1 MIAVQWPILRHELV
15 KCLTGKWFALSTA
28 LAVLL
33 AVGSA
38 VESCRYVMSVLVPF
52 GRFSTNMSA
61 FSNWIVPNCNASL
74 FSSIFF
80 YVAPLLMC
88 IPSATQLLTER
99 RSGYEMQL
107 ALRAEARARM
117 IARAIVAFLSA
128 ALIMTVALL
137 SNLVVLCCV
146 LPAATPIVEEWFIL
160 GIFYD
165 CLFSELFYTH
175 PVAYVIAFTA
185 LDALIAGVW
194 SMFVFSLTR
203 VLRSRALLLTIPYFL
218 LLVWQYV
225 TKELVTTFHVIG
237 FSVNII
243 DDMQGTFYVAKS
255 DWLSVAAQLTLLLA
269 IAAMLVRGL
278 AREEVL

>member
-1 MIAVQWPILRHELV
+1 MRWPILRHELV
-15 KCLTGKWFALSTA
+15 KCLTGKWFALSMA
-28 LAVLL
+28 IAVFL
-33 AVGSA
+33 AVGA
-38 VESCRYVMSVLVPF
+38 AIESSRYVMNVLVPF

-61 FSNWIVPNCNASL
+61 FSNWMVPNCNASL
-74 FSSIFF
+74 FASIFF
-80 YVAPLLMC
+80 YVTPLLAC

-107 ALRAEARARM
+107 ALRVEARARM
-117 IARAIVAFLSA
+117 VARAAVAFLSA

-137 SNLVVLCCV
+137 SNLIVLCCV
-146 LPAATPIVEEWFIL
+146 MPAVTPIVEEWFIL

-165 CLFSELFYTH
+165 CLFSELFYTQ
-175 PVAYVIAFTA
+175 PLAYVIAYTA

-194 SMFVFSLTR
+194 SVFVFSLSR
-203 VLRSRALLLTIPYFL
+203 VLRNRALLLTLPYFL
-218 LLVWQYV
+218 LLVWQYM
-225 TKELVTTFHVIG
+225 TKELIRTFHVIG

-255 DWLSVAAQLTLLLA
+255 DWLSIAAQLTLLLL
-269 IAAMLVRGL
+269 IAALLVRGL